1 MKKLWS
7 GSFRRRLFWAFLA
20 AAMVPLLL
28 CAGAMLQIFRLR
40 LTDAARTEAQAH
52 LNSAIYAVESAYDGF
67 ARAAERLAGD
77 QVVTAALAGSQEDSA
92 QVYNSLFQAVQEV
105 RSYARFDLYDG
116 QGRWCYSTQNAPAE
130 RTLPVNWGVLRAARQ
145 AGRLRFA
152 ACEDVNAQGE
162 PLLQGAAPLYGPE
175 GGLDGYLVVNLYQ
188 SGLRQLVAGKYGVQ
202 NSLLVV
208 DRFWQPVYC
217 DQPSQAA
224 ARAERL
230 RQHLLS
236 GGNLET
242 AEEDFIYTAAQQ
254 PDTGLYLVLQR
265 PQVFNRNTL
274 DLLYTVSLGC
284 AALGLLISVGLS
296 WKLSRQMFRPIQS
309 LHSAI
314 QAVGQ
319 NDLNVRVQL
328 DQDQDDELG
337 ELARRFD
344 GMVAALKH
352 NQEQLVENQRELN
365 QAQIR
370 MLQAQLNPHFLCNTL
385 DTMKWISKINQ
396 VPQVAVMSTDLA
408 DILRFC
414 ISPDE
419 FVPLRREGEILQ
431 RYMEIQRIR
440 MSGAIS
446 FRLDLPEE
454 LSDCLTPKMIL
465 QPLVENA
472 VLHGVDGAEHGEIWV
487 RAREQDG
494 KLQIQVLDNGR
505 GLPKELLGPYARQDR
520 ELSRGHLGLYNVD
533 TILIKYYGEGFGL
546 YLENRTDGPGAV
558 ITATLPIRREE
569 KARC

>member
-1 MKKLWS
+1 MRKFWS

-28 CAGAMLQIFRLR
+28 CAGSLLQIFRLR
-40 LTDAARTEAQAH
+40 LNDAARTEAQAH
-52 LNSAIYAVESAYDGF
+52 LNSALYAVETAYDGF
-67 ARAAERLAGD
+67 ARAAERLAGED
-77 QVVTAALAGSQEDSA
+77 VVTAALAGSQEDSA

-105 RSYARFDLYDG
+105 RSYARVDLYDG
-116 QGRWCYSTQNAPAE
+116 QGRCRYSTQAAPAE

-145 AGRLRFA
+145 AGGLRFV

-175 GGLDGYLVVNLYQ
+175 GGLDGYLVVSLYQ

-224 ARAERL
+224 ARAARL
-230 RQHLLS
+230 RQHLLA
-236 GGNLET
+236 GGDLET
-242 AEEDFIYTAAQQ
+242 AEEDFICTAAQQ
-254 PDTGLYLVLQR
+254 PDTGLYLILQR

-284 AALGLLISVGLS
+284 AALGVLICVGLS
-296 WKLSRQMFRPIQS
+296 WKLSRQMFRPIQH

-328 DQDQDDELG
+328 DQDDELG
-337 ELARRFD
+337 ELAKRFD

-414 ISPDE
+414 ISPEE
-419 FVPLRREGEILQ
+419 FVPLRRESEILQ
-431 RYMEIQRIR
+431 RYMEIQHIR

-454 LSDCLTPKMIL
+454 LADCLTPKMIL

-487 RAREQDG
+487 RARETGG

-505 GLPKELLGPYARQDR
+505 GLPEELLGPYACRDR

-533 TILIKYYGEGFGL
+533 TILIKYYGKGFGL

-558 ITATLPIRREE
+558 VTATLPIRREE
-569 KARC
+569 KAQC